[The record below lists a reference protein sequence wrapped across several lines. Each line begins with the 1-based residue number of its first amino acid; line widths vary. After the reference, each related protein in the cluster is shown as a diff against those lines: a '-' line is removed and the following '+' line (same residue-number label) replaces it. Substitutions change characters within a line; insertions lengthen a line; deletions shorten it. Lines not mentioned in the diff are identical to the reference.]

1 MKRFSLTLLTM
12 AACNPSQ
19 TTTRIAPQD
28 QGTAS
33 AATFSSGEGEPNA
46 AVGTD
51 GDHYFDQASA
61 LLYKRLA
68 SEWQSLGSLKGLQ
81 GEVGLTGPQGLAGG
95 PGPVGLT
102 GATGPQGAAGAVGPV
117 GPMGPVGPQGAQ
129 GPIGLTGAVGAIGPA
144 GAVGPMGPQGWQG
157 PQGIAGVS
165 SPYFFVEAIAGTPSE
180 IKSQHDF
187 KFAVPNYLLVAYGTG
202 ANFAA
207 TMSFNNEITCVYR
220 SRSREKDPKPG
231 STDYETGKQYA
242 FEKCIKF
249 ESVRDSDIDG
259 NTEEYQRAE
268 ALDLREG
275 YKIGQGSIIAL
286 NVHGS
291 GSRLGP
297 AIVEARL
304 RLIE

>member
-1 MKRFSLTLLTM
+1 
-12 AACNPSQ
+12 
-19 TTTRIAPQD
+19 
-28 QGTAS
+28 
-33 AATFSSGEGEPNA
+33 
-46 AVGTD
+46 
-51 GDHYFDQASA
+51 
-61 LLYKRLA
+61 
-68 SEWQSLGSLKGLQ
+68 
-81 GEVGLTGPQGLAGG
+81 
-95 PGPVGLT
+95 
-102 GATGPQGAAGAVGPV
+102 
-117 GPMGPVGPQGAQ
+117 MGPV
-129 GPIGLTGAVGAIGPA
+129 
-144 GAVGPMGPQGWQG
+144 G

-231 STDYETGKQYA
+231 SIDYETGKQYA

-259 NTEEYQRAE
+259 NTEEYRGAE

-275 YKIGQGSIIAL
+275 HKIGQGSIISL